1 MSAATFE
8 QLAALPQEQAF
19 DAMGKVQEEDV
30 PLLAGSLMVARDE
43 YPELDASA
51 IEQLARS
58 YATRAEALGASADAP
73 MAAMRVI
80 NTLLFEELGF
90 TGNTGDYYDPRNSYV
105 NDVFERKLG
114 IPISLAVIQLDLAR
128 RLGLPLEGVSF
139 PGHFLV
145 RLPVDGGL
153 LVLDPFHKGR
163 SLDADELKQRARPHF
178 GNAEIRDDQLGTLL
192 APVGTKT
199 ILGRML
205 RNLKSVYAEKEDIE
219 RALRCSDRL
228 IRLDPAEAGEW
239 RDRGQFYL
247 KVGHVAAARA
257 DFAHYL
263 ELSPDAADAD
273 QVRQSL
279 IQASGTAARLN

>member
-1 MSAATFE
+1 MTATFE
-8 QLAALPQEQAF
+8 QLATLPQEQAF
-19 DAMGKVQEEDV
+19 DAMGKVQEDEL
-30 PLLAGSLMVARDE
+30 PLLAASLMVARDE
-43 YPELDASA
+43 YPELDTT
-51 IEQLARS
+51 EFERLAQS
-58 YATRAEALGASADAP
+58 YATRAETLGASAEAP

-178 GNAEIRDDQLGTLL
+178 GNAEIRDEQLGTLL

-205 RNLKSVYAEKEDIE
+205 RNLKSVYAEREDIE

-228 IRLDPAEAGEW
+228 IRLDPTEASEW

-247 KVGHVAAARA
+247 KVGHLAAARG

-263 ELSPDAADAD
+263 ELSPEAPDAD

-279 IQASGTAARLN
+279 IQASGTAGRLN

>member
-1 MSAATFE
+1 MGNVFE
-8 QLAALPQEQAF
+8 QLAELPQEQAF
-19 DAMGKVQEEDV
+19 DAMGKVQEDDL
-30 PLLAGSLMVARDE
+30 PLLAASLMVARDE
-43 YPELDASA
+43 YPELDATA
-51 IEQLARS
+51 IEQLAQS
-58 YATRAEALGASADAP
+58 YATRAQTLGASAEAP
-73 MAAMRVI
+73 MAAMRVL

-114 IPISLAVIQLDLAR
+114 IPISLA
-128 RLGLPLEGVSF
+128 
-139 PGHFLV
+139 
-145 RLPVDGGL
+145 
-153 LVLDPFHKGR
+153 
-163 SLDADELKQRARPHF
+163 
-178 GNAEIRDDQLGTLL
+178 EIRDDQLGTLL

-205 RNLKSVYAEKEDIE
+205 RNLKSVYAEREDLE

-228 IRLDPAEAGEW
+228 IRLDPTEAPEW

-247 KVGHVAAARA
+247 KVGHLAAARA

-279 IQASGTAARLN
+279 IQASTATVRLN

>member
-1 MSAATFE
+1 MGNVFE
-8 QLAALPQEQAF
+8 QLAELPQEQAF
-19 DAMGKVQEEDV
+19 DAMGKVQEDDL
-30 PLLAGSLMVARDE
+30 PLLAASLMVARDE
-43 YPELDASA
+43 YPELDATA
-51 IEQLARS
+51 IEQLAQS
-58 YATRAEALGASADAP
+58 YATRAQTLGASAEAP
-73 MAAMRVI
+73 MAAMRVL

-205 RNLKSVYAEKEDIE
+205 RNLKSVYAEREDLE

-228 IRLDPAEAGEW
+228 IRLDPTEAPEW

-247 KVGHVAAARA
+247 KVGHLAAARA

-279 IQASGTAARLN
+279 IQASTATVRLN

>member
-1 MSAATFE
+1 MSATFE
-8 QLAALPQEQAF
+8 QLTTLPAEQAF
-19 DAMGKVQEEDV
+19 DAMGKVQEDEL
-30 PLLAGSLMVARDE
+30 PLLAASLMVARDE
-43 YPELDASA
+43 YPELDTT
-51 IEQLARS
+51 EFERLAQS
-58 YATRAEALGASADAP
+58 YATRAETLGASSEAP

-163 SLDADELKQRARPHF
+163 SLDADEL
-178 GNAEIRDDQLGTLL
+178 
-192 APVGTKT
+192 
-199 ILGRML
+199 
-205 RNLKSVYAEKEDIE
+205 
-219 RALRCSDRL
+219 
-228 IRLDPAEAGEW
+228 
-239 RDRGQFYL
+239 
-247 KVGHVAAARA
+247 
-257 DFAHYL
+257 
-263 ELSPDAADAD
+263 
-273 QVRQSL
+273 
-279 IQASGTAARLN
+279 